1 MTPNNPLK
9 QYFRQPA
16 IFIKLPSNGNYY
28 PEGALDMPANG
39 EIPVYPMTA
48 IDEIT
53 YRTPDALF
61 NGAATTS
68 VIQSCVPNILDPWS
82 IPAMDIDTILVSIR
96 IASYGHNMEI
106 ESQCPH
112 CKNQD
117 TFGTDLRAVL
127 DSMKTPDYQRHISY
141 RDVEIYF
148 RPMTYKNLNDNN
160 KKQFDE
166 QKILQNLDDVNQP
179 DTEKINLLTQA
190 LKKITEIT
198 VEALAQSVAAV
209 KTPTALVTE
218 QQYIQEF
225 LKNCDRQLFNQIR
238 EHIISQKNL
247 SEIQPLTIS
256 CPACTKEYK
265 QSLTLDM
272 SNFFAPAS

>member
-16 IFIKLPSNGNYY
+16 IFIKLPSNGNFY
-28 PEGALDMPANG
+28 PDGTLNMPPNG

-48 IDEIT
+48 IDEIS

-68 VIQSCVPNILDPWS
+68 VIHSCVPNILDPWAV
-82 IPAMDIDTILVSIR
+82 PAMDIDTILVSIR
-96 IASYGHNMEI
+96 IASYGHTMEI
-106 ESQCPH
+106 ESECPH

-117 TFGTDLRAVL
+117 TFGIDLRTVL
-127 DSMKTPDYQRHISY
+127 DSMKSPDYQDHIGF
-141 RDVEIYF
+141 RDIEIYF
-148 RPMTYKNLNDNN
+148 RPMTYRNLNDNN

-166 QKILQNLDDVNQP
+166 QRMLQNIDVVDQP
-179 DTEKINLLTQA
+179 DEEKINMLTQA

-198 VEALAQSVAAV
+198 VDALGQSVAAI

-238 EHIISQKNL
+238 DHIIAQKNM
-247 SEIQPLTIS
+247 SEIQPLTIR
-256 CPACTKEYK
+256 CPACSSEYR
-265 QSLTLDM
+265 QALTLDM

>member
-16 IFIKLPSNGNYY
+16 IYIRLPSQGAFY
-28 PEGALDMPANG
+28 PDGAIDMPPNG

-61 NGAATTS
+61 NGSATTS
-68 VIQSCVPNILDPWS
+68 VIRSCVPNIIEPWA

-96 IASYGHNMEI
+96 IASYGHTMEI
-106 ESQCPH
+106 ESSCPH

-117 TFGTDLRAVL
+117 TFGIDLRTML
-127 DSMKTPDYQRHISY
+127 DAMKSPDFQQHIDF
-141 RDVEIYF
+141 RDIEIYF

-166 QKILQNLDDVNQP
+166 QRMLQNLDNIDQP
-179 DTEKINLLTQA
+179 DEEKINLLSQA

-198 VEALAQSVAAV
+198 VEALGQSIAAI
-209 KTPTALVTE
+209 KTPTALVTD
-218 QQYIQEF
+218 QAFIQDF

-238 EHIISQKNL
+238 DHIVAQKNM
-247 SEIQPLTIS
+247 SELQPLTMH
-256 CPACTKEYK
+256 CPACTKEYR
-265 QSLTLDM
+265 QALTLDM

>member
-1 MTPNNPLK
+1 
-9 QYFRQPA
+9 
-16 IFIKLPSNGNYY
+16 LPSGGAFY
-28 PEGALDMPANG
+28 PEGALNMPPNG

-61 NGAATTS
+61 NGQATVS
-68 VIQSCVPNILDPWS
+68 VIQSCVPSIIDPWS
-82 IPAMDIDTILVSIR
+82 IPAMDVDTILISIR

-117 TFGTDLRAVL
+117 TFGTDLRTVL
-127 DSMKTPDYQRHISY
+127 DAMKAPNYQSHIDF
-141 RDVEIYF
+141 RDIEIYF

-166 QKILQNLDDVNQP
+166 QRMLQGLDDMDQP
-179 DTEKINLLTQA
+179 VEEKINRLTQA

-198 VEALAQSVAAV
+198 VEALGQSVAAI

-218 QQYIQEF
+218 QEYVQDF
-225 LKNCDRQLFNQIR
+225 LKNCDRNLFNQIR
-238 EHIISQKNL
+238 DHIVSQKSM
-247 SEIQPLTIS
+247 SEIQPLTIK
-256 CPACTKEYK
+256 CPECTKEY
-265 QSLTLDM
+265 QQVLTLDM
-272 SNFFAPAS
+272 TNFFAPAS

>member
-1 MTPNNPLK
+1 MIPNNPLK

-16 IFIKLPSNGNYY
+16 IFINLPSRGSFY
-28 PEGALDMPANG
+28 PDGAIDMPPNG

-61 NGAATTS
+61 NGQATVS
-68 VIQSCVPNILDPWS
+68 VIQSCVPNIRDPWS

-96 IASYGHNMEI
+96 IASYGHTMEI

-117 TFGTDLRAVL
+117 TFGIDLRTVL
-127 DSMKTPDYQRHISY
+127 DSMKLPDYQKHIEF
-141 RDVEIYF
+141 RDIQIYF
-148 RPMTYKNLNDNN
+148 RPMTYQNLNENN

-166 QKILQNLDDVNQP
+166 QRMLQGLDDMSQP
-179 DTEKINLLTQA
+179 DEEKINRLTQA

-198 VEALAQSVAAV
+198 VEALGQSVAAV

-218 QQYIQEF
+218 QQYIQDF

-238 EHIISQKNL
+238 DHIVAQKGM
-247 SEIQPLTIS
+247 SEIQPLTIK
-256 CPACTKEYK
+256 CPACTKDYQ

-272 SNFFAPAS
+272 ANFFAPAS

>member
-16 IFIKLPSNGNYY
+16 IYIRLPSQGAFY
-28 PEGALDMPANG
+28 PDGAINMPANG
-39 EIPVYPMTA
+39 EIPVFPMTA

-61 NGAATTS
+61 NGSATTS
-68 VIQSCVPNILDPWS
+68 VIRSCVPNIVDPWS

-96 IASYGHNMEI
+96 IASYGHSMEI

-112 CKNQD
+112 CQNQE
-117 TFGTDLRAVL
+117 TFGIDLRTVL
-127 DSMKTPDYQRHISY
+127 DAMKSPDYQQHIDF
-141 RDVEIYF
+141 RDIEIYF

-160 KKQFDE
+160 KKQFEE
-166 QKILQNLDDVNQP
+166 QRMLQSIDGIEQP
-179 DTEKINLLTQA
+179 DEEKINLLTQA

-198 VEALAQSVAAV
+198 VEALGQSIAAV

-218 QQYIQEF
+218 QVYIQDF

-238 EHIISQKNL
+238 DHIVTQKSM
-247 SEIQPLTIS
+247 SEIQPLTIK
-256 CPACTKEYK
+256 CPSCTKEYK
-265 QSLTLDM
+265 QALTLDM

>member
-16 IFIKLPSNGNYY
+16 IFIRLPSQGNFY
-28 PEGALDMPANG
+28 PDGTLNMPPNG

-68 VIQSCVPNILDPWS
+68 VIQSCVPNILNPWA

-112 CKNQD
+112 CQNQD
-117 TFGTDLRAVL
+117 TFGIDLRTVL
-127 DSMKTPDYQRHISY
+127 DTMKSPDYQKHIDF
-141 RDVEIYF
+141 RDIEIYF
-148 RPMTYKNLNDNN
+148 RPMTYRNLNDNN

-166 QKILQNLDDVNQP
+166 QRMLQSLDGMDQP
-179 DTEKINLLTQA
+179 DEEKINMLSQA

-198 VEALAQSVAAV
+198 VEALGQSVSAI

-218 QQYIQEF
+218 QIYIQDF

-238 EHIISQKNL
+238 DHIIAQKNT
-247 SEIQPLTIS
+247 SEIQPLTIR
-256 CPACTKEYK
+256 CPECSEEYK
-265 QSLTLDM
+265 QTLTLDM

>member
-1 MTPNNPLK
+1 MIPNNPLR

-16 IFIKLPSNGNYY
+16 IFIRLPSGGAFY
-28 PEGALDMPANG
+28 PEGALNMPPNG

-61 NGAATTS
+61 NGQATVS
-68 VIQSCVPNILDPWS
+68 VIQSCVPSIIDPWS
-82 IPAMDIDTILVSIR
+82 IPAMDVDTILISIR

-117 TFGTDLRAVL
+117 TFGTDLRTVL
-127 DSMKTPDYQRHISY
+127 DAMKAPNYQSHIDF
-141 RDVEIYF
+141 RDIEIYF

-166 QKILQNLDDVNQP
+166 QRMLQGLDDMDQP
-179 DTEKINLLTQA
+179 VEEKINRLTQA

-198 VEALAQSVAAV
+198 VEALGQSVAAI

-218 QQYIQEF
+218 QEYVQDF
-225 LKNCDRQLFNQIR
+225 LKNCDRNLFNQIR
-238 EHIISQKNL
+238 DHIVSQKSM
-247 SEIQPLTIS
+247 SEIQPLTIK
-256 CPACTKEYK
+256 CPECTKEY
-265 QSLTLDM
+265 QQILTLDM
-272 SNFFAPAS
+272 TNFFAPAS

>member
-1 MTPNNPLK
+1 MLPNNPLK

-16 IFIKLPSNGNYY
+16 IFIKLPSGGAFY
-28 PEGALDMPANG
+28 PEGALNMPPTG
-39 EIPVYPMTA
+39 ELPVYPMTA

-61 NGAATTS
+61 NGQATVS
-68 VIQSCVPNILDPWS
+68 VIQSCIPNIINPWAV
-82 IPAMDIDTILVSIR
+82 PAMDIDTILISIR
-96 IASYGHNMEI
+96 IASYGHSMEM

-117 TFGTDLRAVL
+117 TFGIDLRTVL
-127 DSMKTPDYQRHISY
+127 DAMKSPDYQKHIEF
-141 RDVEIYF
+141 RDMQIYF
-148 RPMTYKNLNDNN
+148 KPMTYKNLNDNN

-166 QKILQNLDDVNQP
+166 QRMLQVIDSADQP
-179 DTEKINLLTQA
+179 DEEKINQLTLA

-198 VEALAQSVAAV
+198 VEALGQSVAAI
-209 KTPTALVTE
+209 KTPSALVTE
-218 QQYIQEF
+218 QEFIHDF

-238 EHIISQKNL
+238 DHIVTQKTM
-247 SEIQPLTIS
+247 SEIQPLTIA

-265 QSLTLDM
+265 QMLTLDM
-272 SNFFAPAS
+272 ANFFAPAS